1 MKKRIMRICTV
12 MVLTLSLI
20 GVLFARMQGNA
31 KAGNRVVIDNMMLK
45 TAIASCSSITTI
57 NVKTSLL
64 SGGTHYDLN
73 SDGTVV
79 GVLDGTTFSIC
90 PKTAGDT
97 IAMGESCIELF
108 SNTTYQQAGCTAL
121 SKLKT
126 VNLHRIDFSGVT
138 SMNSMFYGSNKLTSV
153 TIDWNTVTAVT
164 DFTWAFRNCSALT
177 SIDLSGIDA
186 SHVTSTESM
195 FAGSGLTSFS
205 FAGFNINPTVMV
217 RMLYMF
223 DLCENLQSV
232 DMSTLNITDNS
243 PDNIKIDMRYMFQ
256 NCKALTSISVGRIML
271 SKNCKVD
278 SMFQGCES
286 LTGIDM
292 SQVTLN
298 GIKSLKNMFT
308 GCKLL
313 KSIDLSFWDTTNITI
328 LEGLFSGCASLTSV
342 NLTNWNTAKVRTMAH
357 MFKDCSSLT
366 SIDLSNFTC
375 ERLKDTHPTPSS
387 DSGYSLAGTS
397 SMFEDCTKLQY
408 VNLSGFRTDYNGN
421 PSKFIMEYMFWGC
434 ENIESINFSNFV
446 PATSGFG
453 TRYGVLGDEDVDM
466 ASLTHVCMTSQEVL
480 NTFYNSAY
488 GHGTNIKSH
497 EYVDGICLGCGTCR
511 SVVETGN
518 HHMVNGVCTVCN
530 FGGNNYQMQASLTL
544 KSNIS
549 MNLAFYLPND
559 VLNDNGAYVLIT
571 FANDANGS
579 RTKKIFIKDTSE
591 VLINK
596 KTWRS
601 LSYELAAKEMA
612 DEATVKVYR
621 GNGTE
626 CYAPTNT
633 VSVKSY
639 GEAIYNNSASS
650 TKEKNLVKA
659 LLNYGAYAQ
668 KYFKYETN
676 NLANAVV
683 GSGIASAQT
692 VLDATGDY
700 TLEVHDNGAKGV
712 NFEGCSLIL
721 EDTVKVRYWFTFDS
735 SLSSTEKNKLINSM
749 HLTAG
754 SGGKYYAE
762 STNRNVLYWGYV
774 NEYSGGNYY
783 IKYSVVSYM
792 RDVLTVK
799 ESGALYNLVR
809 SMYSYWKAALAYAN

>member
-1 MKKRIMRICTV
+1 
-12 MVLTLSLI
+12 
-20 GVLFARMQGNA
+20 
-31 KAGNRVVIDNMMLK
+31 
-45 TAIASCSSITTI
+45 
-57 NVKTSLL
+57 
-64 SGGTHYDLN
+64 
-73 SDGTVV
+73 
-79 GVLDGTTFSIC
+79 
-90 PKTAGDT
+90 
-97 IAMGESCIELF
+97 
-108 SNTTYQQAGCTAL
+108 
-121 SKLKT
+121 
-126 VNLHRIDFSGVT
+126 
-138 SMNSMFYGSNKLTSV
+138 
-153 TIDWNTVTAVT
+153 
-164 DFTWAFRNCSALT
+164 
-177 SIDLSGIDA
+177 
-186 SHVTSTESM
+186 
-195 FAGSGLTSFS
+195 
-205 FAGFNINPTVMV
+205 
-217 RMLYMF
+217 
-223 DLCENLQSV
+223 
-232 DMSTLNITDNS
+232 
-243 PDNIKIDMRYMFQ
+243 
-256 NCKALTSISVGRIML
+256 
-271 SKNCKVD
+271 
-278 SMFQGCES
+278 
-286 LTGIDM
+286 
-292 SQVTLN
+292 
-298 GIKSLKNMFT
+298 
-308 GCKLL
+308 
-313 KSIDLSFWDTTNITI
+313 
-328 LEGLFSGCASLTSV
+328 
-342 NLTNWNTAKVRTMAH
+342 
-357 MFKDCSSLT
+357 
-366 SIDLSNFTC
+366 
-375 ERLKDTHPTPSS
+375 
-387 DSGYSLAGTS
+387 
-397 SMFEDCTKLQY
+397 
-408 VNLSGFRTDYNGN
+408 
-421 PSKFIMEYMFWGC
+421 
-434 ENIESINFSNFV
+434 
-446 PATSGFG
+446 
-453 TRYGVLGDEDVDM
+453 
-466 ASLTHVCMTSQEVL
+466 
-480 NTFYNSAY
+480 
-488 GHGTNIKSH
+488 
-497 EYVDGICLGCGTCR
+497 
-511 SVVETGN
+511 
-518 HHMVNGVCTVCN
+518 
-530 FGGNNYQMQASLTL
+530 MQASLTL

-601 LSYELAAKEMA
+601 MSYELAAKEMA

-650 TKEKNLVKA
+650 TNEKNLVKA

-676 NLANAVV
+676 NLANAGV

-712 NFEGCSLIL
+712 NFAGCSLIL